1 MRTSTRTK
9 TIVAVIAAITAI
21 AAIAPA
27 VPAGASTFES
37 RVQTSQ
43 AAPQGDQGTIVLH
56 RDSSQA
62 TPFVADLSDQ
72 SAAPNSAVAGDGFDW
87 GDAAIGAGAGLLA
100 AALLLGGS
108 GAVQARR
115 RRTPSPAGMT
125 SQGV

>member
-9 TIVAVIAAITAI
+9 TIVAAIAAITAI

-37 RVQTSQ
+37 RVQSSQ
-43 AAPQGDQGTIVLH
+43 AAPQDDQSTIVLH
-56 RDSSQA
+56 RNGSQA
-62 TPFVADLSDQ
+62 TPFVADVSDQ
-72 SAAPNSAVAGDGFDW
+72 SAAPDSAVPGDGFDW

-115 RRTPSPAGMT
+115 RRTPSAAGMT